1 MLNPRFKGAQ
11 PIDVFVVPVGRW
23 SDGSA
28 GYVGPLHLE
37 AVHPSISLRVPGSRK
52 ERAGGSIMS
61 AREIQDQKTIAREMF
76 VQQAAHA
83 NADVSASPLRGAT
96 ICSTKSRRGYTLES
110 TADEFCE
117 AADASL
123 LPVIR
128 VDAADLMRVLRQLEV
143 IAKRQAPRIAFKAK
157 GSILLLDL
165 ADILAVQAEGN
176 YVSLQHRPNPYLVHE
191 SLSSMAEKL
200 KPYGFIRIHRSV
212 VVNISAVE
220 EIQPLPTGEYRLRV
234 KGGKEYLVT
243 RTYKHNLRDLAQLWV
258 GSERLCG
265 QQTAR
270 GITSLFHRSIPD
282 RPSRKVNS

>member
-1 MLNPRFKGAQ
+1 
-11 PIDVFVVPVGRW
+11 
-23 SDGSA
+23 
-28 GYVGPLHLE
+28 
-37 AVHPSISLRVPGSRK
+37 
-52 ERAGGSIMS
+52 MS
-61 AREIQDQKTIAREMF
+61 ARKIQDQKAVALEMF

-83 NADVSASPLRGAT
+83 NVDVSASPLRGAA
-96 ICSTKSRRGYTLES
+96 ICSTKSSRDYALES
-110 TADEFCE
+110 TADEFCK
-117 AADASL
+117 AADTSL

-128 VDAADLMRVLRQLEV
+128 VDAADFMRVWRQLEV

-176 YVSLQHRPNPYLVHE
+176 YVSLRHRTNLYLVHE

-212 VVNISAVE
+212 IVNISAVV

-265 QQTAR
+265 
-270 GITSLFHRSIPD
+270 
-282 RPSRKVNS
+282 